1 MQRELD
7 KMTNQARFIQMI
19 IDGKLVVS
27 KKAKPV
33 LMKELKEK
41 NFKPIP
47 KAADPAKQG
56 ESEEYTEDS
65 EAEGDKDA
73 EVGSDAYDYLLGMAI
88 WSLTKERVEKL
99 RQQIGNKEAEI
110 DELIKLSK
118 EDIWRKD
125 LDDFLE
131 EWRNELDDEARREKK
146 NRSMGRRASTKLT
159 IGGRAPAKKRK
170 ADDDDSD
177 FAAPK
182 PKKTTAKQTIN
193 KVKPKGGL
201 LDYLSKAS
209 PKGKSK
215 SKGFDGAS
223 DTDDDSEPEVVP
235 QRKQRATAA
244 RKPIID
250 EFSFTDSDDAM
261 EDTKPVIPKAIEQP
275 KAEPAKKESPF
286 ELSELEDAPEEKVE
300 VLRTRELSEL
310 DDASE
315 DEVIPKKTSRS
326 RAAPKAAPKNSV
338 SPVEVLSDEE
348 KDDLSEEVIPQKTSR
363 SRAAPKAAAKKSAS
377 ASPIDI
383 LSDDDLEE
391 AAPKKTTKPRAAAKP
406 ASKAKAKGAAKEDSE
421 VDSDEV
427 ISKPTSRRAARKP
440 VKYDEALDSE
450 SDDDDQLGD
459 VSQMV
464 KGIGGTSGSMDD
476 SRALFAETSR
486 IGGSASSRAA
496 TKARKGVIQDDETD
510 YSKLIPSKSPRPSL
524 TVKPKDKPVDIDSDD
539 DEDDEPVAP
548 TKPAAKGKAAS
559 KAAPKS
565 KAAPASKAKKP
576 AATKPAPKTK
586 QTTLQLSPAAKAYA
600 SKKAKADKGKGKSL
614 AGDFSDGD
622 DDMNA
627 MVDDILDSPPAAK
640 KAAPAARPSR
650 RAATTKKQTYT
661 VDDDSEEESD
671 FDAGGGDDES
681 EDEFYDAE

>member
-27 KKAKPV
+27 KKAKSV
-33 LMKELKEK
+33 LIKELKEK

-56 ESEEYTEDS
+56 ETEEFAEDS
-65 EAEGDKDA
+65 SVEGEDEK
-73 EVGSDAYDYLLGMAI
+73 EVVVGSDAYDYLLGMAI

-99 RQQIGNKEAEI
+99 RQQIGNKEQEI
-110 DELIKLSK
+110 DALIKLSK

-131 EWRNELDDEARREKK
+131 EWRNELEDEARREKK
-146 NRSMGRRASTKLT
+146 HRSMGRRASAKLT
-159 IGGRAPAKKRK
+159 IGGRAPARKRK
-170 ADDDDSD
+170 AEDDDSD

-182 PKKTTAKQTIN
+182 PKKAAAKAAPKQTVN
-193 KVKPKGGL
+193 KAKPTGGL

-209 PKGKSK
+209 PK

-223 DTDDDSEPEVVP
+223 DMDDDSEPEVVP
-235 QRKQRATAA
+235 KRKQRATAA
-244 RKPIID
+244 KKPIID
-250 EFSFTDSDDAM
+250 EFSFTDSDDDM
-261 EDTKPVIPKAIEQP
+261 DDIKPVIPKP
-275 KAEPAKKESPF
+275 VPAKKESPF
-286 ELSELEDAPEEKVE
+286 EVLSELEDAPEEKVE
-300 VLRTRELSEL
+300 APQAQELSEL

-315 DEVIPKKTSRS
+315 EGVIPKKTSSRTAPKAASKKSASPIGLSDDDDDLSEEEVIPKKASRS
-326 RAAPKAAPKNSV
+326 RAAPKP
-338 SPVEVLSDEE
+338 
-348 KDDLSEEVIPQKTSR
+348 
-363 SRAAPKAAAKKSAS
+363 AAKKSAS
-377 ASPIDI
+377 PTDI
-383 LSDDDLEE
+383 VSDDDFEE
-391 AAPKKTTKPRAAAKP
+391 EVAPKKTTKSRAAAKP
-406 ASKAKAKGAAKEDSE
+406 AAKTKAKAVANEDSE
-421 VDSDEV
+421 SDFDDV
-427 ISKPTSRRAARKP
+427 VSKPTSRRAARKP
-440 VKYDEALDSE
+440 VKYDDALDSE

-464 KGIGGTSGSMDD
+464 KGIGGTSSNMDD

-496 TKARKGVIQDDETD
+496 TKARKGVILDDETD

-539 DEDDEPVAP
+539 DEDDEPVAL

-559 KAAPKS
+559 KAAPKT

-576 AATKPAPKTK
+576 AVTKAAPKTK

-600 SKKAKADKGKGKSL
+600 SKKGKADKGKGKSL
-614 AGDFSDGD
+614 ADDLSDGD
-622 DDMNA
+622 DDIDA
-627 MVDDILDSPPAAK
+627 LADDILDSPPAVK

-661 VDDDSEEESD
+661 IDDDSEEESD
-671 FDAGGGDDES
+671 FDTGGGDDES